1 MTPLEDA
8 LAKLNKNNS
17 LSPRAFNVSGGQSS
31 AALNKI
37 LGTSPQ
43 QRGVTDTLAQGLAKA
58 KVPVPERGRVGF
70 GGVFGKLLDVIDTPR
85 AMIAST
91 VQEVVDVFQGEGF
104 SPSDWWKQTK
114 DNHLFGEIMRD
125 VGVDLPGPLDFILG
139 TGLDIAFDPLTYAG
153 GAGVAARLAK
163 ADDVVIALRKA
174 EAAAKKAGNTK
185 KAKELFEASERVR
198 KSRSVLSAGKT
209 GLKELGIKPN
219 MGLTL
224 PGTGRLGRKVIEKP
238 LDVLSGGALGRR
250 LDKKRLGQIK
260 KADFLFEE
268 ANLITKNA
276 PEIQKA
282 MGLMRRKDAAAKNL
296 LNKMSPEIRKA
307 ATMASKLPVES
318 RLRLPWSSKMVGAVA
333 AAPGR
338 GLRWAT
344 QRGMLQS
351 VDKALNTRQP
361 MRALKIGD
369 DPDLALEAVYLERGA
384 NKGEVAARKVRSRL
398 MNKATIIARNAE
410 QSKVPFEDLLG
421 ASGTKWGD
429 PTMPASVNNAGEQFH
444 ADLVDFWKEAE
455 TVVNEATGQPLLSEM
470 LGDMYSARFLT
481 DEGAFIV
488 GANGAKEFIPR
499 GVGGLAPRTIITP
512 SQYKYYENI
521 LGADEAARLYKKTF
535 FGEELKDVTE
545 GVGSIETQM
554 KNIGEQYMGDDYT
567 HLFSNDFA
575 DVIPRYVER
584 MAQFSR
590 EAVLTSYLQDFGI
603 IVKGGVATGIKRD
616 LADRMTQL
624 TRVSKQ
630 TRKKQQKAFRAA
642 LAANRAI
649 IDAGAAY
656 DDPAMSILL
665 STRDELQ
672 SQLDDLLYDV
682 TSLTPGQFLPQTNP
696 LIKTIQKGLGD
707 RAATYAT
714 QINELGRQKDALYKV
729 INALKRIR
737 IGTENPQLFRELE
750 SSIKDIG
757 DALTASNA
765 DFLGT
770 MLTDETV
777 TAGQRLQSL
786 LEGEVGL
793 SPFNMKSVDPA
804 TQRFQRWEQIYKEAD
819 NLSKTLEGDVSLLAS
834 NRKWLQGAER
844 RVQDQLK
851 LWKEMKG
858 IKGTPSEGNWRT
870 VQKITGK
877 RGDTARSLYQDITD
891 PARLR
896 LVRLQEDAI
905 EFQEQLIAQRRGQLD
920 EVINQQRRILGESTE
935 EYKTLKNVLETDLA
949 DEMRSLQLSLDEAIE
964 SGQTGRIISAADSH
978 DEALKIL
985 NDRRSVLGFQE
996 AYNEALSNQLLG
1008 RAFGDYTAVNTG
1020 SSAEL
1025 FMDAMNA
1032 AARINNPNTVGN
1044 FGKQYNRLHN
1054 WWKAQ
1059 ATATPGF
1066 IIRNGMGGAWIN
1078 SQIAGVEM
1086 GMHSKVVAL
1095 ARAAMKAGGGDMRRG
1110 ALALRNKGGT
1120 VRLDN
1125 VFGVG
1130 RTASK
1135 RELEVFYDMIDSGIA
1150 KGGQAWSEVEDVLAE
1165 LNLGATWNPFSA
1177 QFRGFRAV
1185 RSANEKMEF
1194 MLRGTLAFDA
1204 MANKGRTLD
1213 EAWELVRK
1221 YHFDYS
1227 DLTNAER
1234 GIKRVVSFWKWQKS
1248 ILPVLVESIGKNPE
1262 AWGRLQQIKGELELG
1277 SDEEKWVPDYF
1288 GEALGIRLPFE
1299 TDGGRVY
1306 TLPDLPF
1313 KDLAKYVN
1321 KPLEAPREMASGV
1334 TPFIKTPIE
1343 MWAGKQFFGNQGFSG
1358 RYQQAPN
1365 SYRNIPGLMPI
1376 LGKFGKAKKNNRGEW
1391 KMRDRDIFM
1400 FDSFMPVL
1408 SRIRRLFP
1416 NEESKQRRLLTS
1428 WISVLAGGG
1437 LRVNDRQM
1445 QRNAF
1450 YEDQRQ
1456 FNKDVQD
1463 LRDIRFRE
1471 I

>member
-1 MTPLEDA
+1 MVTPLDDA
-8 LAKLNKNNS
+8 LAKINRNNS
-17 LSPRAFNVSGGQSS
+17 LTPRSFNLAGGKTSN
-31 AALNKI
+31 ALNKV

-43 QRGVTDTLAQGLAKA
+43 SNVDIGQALAQYKPPGQK
-58 KVPVPERGRVGF
+58 KGSSGF
-70 GGVFGKLLDVIDTPR
+70 LGTFGKLIDVIDTPR

-125 VGVDLPGPLDFILG
+125 IGVDLPGPLDFVLG

-163 ADDVVIALRKA
+163 ADDVVAALRKA
-174 EAAAKKAGNTK
+174 ESAAKKVGDTK

-282 MGLMRRKDAAAKNL
+282 MGLMRRKDAQSLAA

-318 RLRLPWSSKMVGAVA
+318 RLRLPWSSKMVGAIA
-333 AAPGR
+333 ATPGR

-351 VDKALNTRQP
+351 IDKALNTRQP

-369 DPDLALEAVYLERGA
+369 DPDLALEAIYLERGA
-384 NKGEVAARKVRSRL
+384 NKGEGAARKVRSRL

-410 QSKVPFEDLLG
+410 QGKVPFEDLLG
-421 ASGTKWGD
+421 ASSRQWGD
-429 PTMPASVNNAGEQFH
+429 PNMPASINNAGEQFH

-481 DEGAFIV
+481 DEGAYIV
-488 GANGAKEFIPR
+488 GANGAKEFVPK
-499 GVGGLAPRTIITP
+499 GVGGLKMRTIITP

-521 LGADEAARLYKKTF
+521 LGADEAAKLYKKTF
-535 FGEELKDVTE
+535 MGEELTDVTK
-545 GVGSIETQM
+545 GVGSIEDQM
-554 KNIGEQYMGDDYT
+554 RAIGKQYMGDDYK

-590 EAVLTSYLQDFGI
+590 ESVLNSYLQDFGI
-603 IVKGGVATGIKRD
+603 VIKGGVQTGIKRD
-616 LADRMTQL
+616 LADRLTQL
-624 TRVSKQ
+624 TKVSKQ

-665 STRDELQ
+665 NTRDELQ

-682 TSLTPGQFLPQTNP
+682 TSLTPGQFVPQTNP

-707 RAATYAT
+707 RAAGYAT

-834 NRKWLQGAER
+834 NQKWLQGAER
-844 RVQDQLK
+844 RIQDQLR
-851 LWKEMKG
+851 LWKDMRQAG
-858 IKGTPSEGNWRT
+858 I
-870 VQKITGK
+870 
-877 RGDTARSLYQDITD
+877 RGDDARALRQDVTD

-905 EFQEQLIAQRRGQLD
+905 GFQEQLIAQRRGQLD

-964 SGQTGRIISAADSH
+964 SGQTGRMMSAADSH

-1032 AARINNPNTVGN
+1032 AARINNPKTVGE

-1078 SQIAGVEM
+1078 SQIAGVDM

-1095 ARAAMKAGGGDMRRG
+1095 ARAAMKAGNGDMRRG
-1110 ALALRNKGGT
+1110 ALALRNKGAT

-1150 KGGQAWSEVEDVLAE
+1150 KGGQAWSEVEDALAE

-1177 QFRGFRAV
+1177 QFKGFRAV

-1313 KDLAKYVN
+1313 KDLAKYIN

-1343 MWAGKQFFGNQGFSG
+1343 MWAGKQFFGDQEFSG
-1358 RYQQAPN
+1358 RYQQPPN
-1365 SYRNIPGLMPI
+1365 SYGKIPGLMSI
-1376 LGKFGKAKKNNRGEW
+1376 LGKFGKAKQNRRGEW
-1391 KMRDRDIFM
+1391 KMRDRDIYM

-1437 LRVNDRQM
+1437 LRVNDRQN

-1456 FNKDVQD
+1456 FNNDVRD
-1463 LRDIRFRE
+1463 MRDIAFRE

>member
-1 MTPLEDA
+1 
-8 LAKLNKNNS
+8 
-17 LSPRAFNVSGGQSS
+17 
-31 AALNKI
+31 
-37 LGTSPQ
+37 
-43 QRGVTDTLAQGLAKA
+43 
-58 KVPVPERGRVGF
+58 
-70 GGVFGKLLDVIDTPR
+70 
-85 AMIAST
+85 
-91 VQEVVDVFQGEGF
+91 
-104 SPSDWWKQTK
+104 
-114 DNHLFGEIMRD
+114 
-125 VGVDLPGPLDFILG
+125 
-139 TGLDIAFDPLTYAG
+139 
-153 GAGVAARLAK
+153 
-163 ADDVVIALRKA
+163 
-174 EAAAKKAGNTK
+174 
-185 KAKELFEASERVR
+185 
-198 KSRSVLSAGKT
+198 
-209 GLKELGIKPN
+209 
-219 MGLTL
+219 
-224 PGTGRLGRKVIEKP
+224 
-238 LDVLSGGALGRR
+238 
-250 LDKKRLGQIK
+250 
-260 KADFLFEE
+260 
-268 ANLITKNA
+268 
-276 PEIQKA
+276 
-282 MGLMRRKDAAAKNL
+282 
-296 LNKMSPEIRKA
+296 
-307 ATMASKLPVES
+307 
-318 RLRLPWSSKMVGAVA
+318 
-333 AAPGR
+333 
-338 GLRWAT
+338 
-344 QRGMLQS
+344 MLQS

-361 MRALKIGD
+361 MRAIKIGD
-369 DPDLALEAVYLERGA
+369 DPDLALGAIYMERGT
-384 NKGEVAARKVRSRL
+384 NKAEVAARKVRSRL

-410 QSKVPFEDLLG
+410 QGKVPFEDLLG

-444 ADLVDFWKEAE
+444 KDLVDFWKEAE

-470 LGDMYSARFLT
+470 IGDMYSARFLT

-488 GANGAKEFIPR
+488 GANGAKEFVPR
-499 GVGGLAPRTIITP
+499 GVGNIPRRTIITP
-512 SQYKYYENI
+512 SQYNYYENI

-554 KNIGEQYMGDDYT
+554 KNIGKQYMGDDYT

-590 EAVLTSYLQDFGI
+590 ESVLNSYLQDFGI
-603 IVKGGVATGIKRD
+603 IVKGGMQTGIKRD
-616 LADRMTQL
+616 LANRMTQL
-624 TRVSKQ
+624 TRVSNQ
-630 TRKKQQKAFRAA
+630 TRKQQQKAFRAA

-696 LIKTIQKGLGD
+696 LIKTVQKGLGD
-707 RAATYAT
+707 RAAGYAT
-714 QINELGRQKDALYKV
+714 QISELGRQKDALYKV

-737 IGTENPQLFRELE
+737 VGTENPQLFRELE

-834 NRKWLQGAER
+834 NQKWLQGAER

-851 LWKEMKG
+851 LWKDMRQAG
-858 IKGTPSEGNWRT
+858 I
-870 VQKITGK
+870 
-877 RGDTARSLYQDITD
+877 RGDDARALRQDVTD

-920 EVINQQRRILGESTE
+920 EIINQQRRILGESTE

-964 SGQTGRIISAADSH
+964 SGQTGRMMSAADSH

-996 AYNEALSNQLLG
+996 AYNEALSNQLIG

-1032 AARINNPNTVGN
+1032 AARINNPKTVGE

-1059 ATATPGF
+1059 ATATSGF
-1066 IIRNGMGGAWIN
+1066 ILRNGMGGAWIN

-1110 ALALRNKGGT
+1110 ALALKNKGGT

-1177 QFRGFRAV
+1177 QFKGFRAV
-1185 RSANEKMEF
+1185 RHANEKMEF
-1194 MLRGTLAFDA
+1194 MLRGALAFDA

-1213 EAWELVRK
+1213 EAWDLVRK

-1227 DLTNAER
+1227 DLTNTER

-1288 GEALGIRLPFE
+1288 GETLGIRLPFE

-1313 KDLAKYVN
+1313 KDLAKYIN
-1321 KPLEAPREMASGV
+1321 KPLEAPREMATGMA
-1334 TPFIKTPIE
+1334 PFIKTPLE
-1343 MWAGKQFFGNQGFSG
+1343 MWAGKQFFGDQEFSG

-1365 SYRNIPGLMPI
+1365 SYGNIPGLMPI